1 MKALKYI
8 LVIIIAAL
16 FSAILYVTTKSIDNK
31 IQLKELQEQYELRKE
46 VRDSID
52 INGFNFQP

>member
-16 FSAILYVTTKSIDNK
+16 FSAILYVTIKSIDNK